1 MTPYKILPQ
10 QRAAA
15 KKLGVTIK
23 PSTVKG
29 KKIDVYKGAVKVAS
43 IGARGYGD
51 YWNYYRNNTPYFAAK
66 KRDSYRARHD
76 GEQNDIGSPGYYAWY
91 ILW

>member
-1 MTPYKILPQ
+1 MTYKILPQ

-23 PSTVKG
+23 PSEVKG
-29 KKIDVYKGAVKVAS
+29 KKIAVFKSGDKVAD
-43 IGARGYGD
+43 IGALGYGD
-51 YWNYYRNNTPYFAAK
+51 YWTYYQADKYLARS
-66 KRDSYRARHD
+66 KREAYKARHN
-76 GEQNDIGSPGYYAWY
+76 GEQNKIGSPGYYAWH

>member
-1 MTPYKILPQ
+1 MIPYKILPQ

-15 KKLGVTIK
+15 KKLGVTIR

-29 KKIDVYKGAVKVAS
+29 KKIAVYKDRVKVAD

-51 YWNYYRNNTPYFAAK
+51 YWNYFKNNTPFYAAK
-66 KRDSYRARHD
+66 KRDAYRSRHD

>member
-1 MTPYKILPQ
+1 MSYKILAQ
-10 QRAAA
+10 QKTAA

-29 KKIDVYKGAVKVAS
+29 KKIDVFKNGDKVAS
-43 IGARGYGD
+43 IGAIGYGD
-51 YWNYYRNNTPYFAAK
+51 YWTYYQSDRYLARS
-66 KRDSYRARHD
+66 KRESYKARHA
-76 GEQNDIGSPGYYAWY
+76 GEQNKIGSPGYYAWY

>member
-1 MTPYKILPQ
+1 MSYKILKQ
-10 QRAAA
+10 QTAAA

-29 KKIDVYKGAVKVAS
+29 KKIAVFKKGEKVAD
-43 IGARGYGD
+43 IGALGYGD
-51 YWNYYRNNTPYFAAK
+51 YWTYYTSDPYLARE
-66 KRDSYRARHD
+66 KRKAYQARHN
-76 GEQNDIGSPGYYAWY
+76 GEQNKIGSPGFYAWY